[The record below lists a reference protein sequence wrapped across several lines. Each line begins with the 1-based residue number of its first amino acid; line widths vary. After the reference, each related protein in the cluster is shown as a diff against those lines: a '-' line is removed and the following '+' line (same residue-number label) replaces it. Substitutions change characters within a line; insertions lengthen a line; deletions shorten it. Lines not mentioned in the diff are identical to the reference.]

1 MLKKS
6 KKPPK
11 TGGLSAKRRQD
22 AAPFQKFMRKQE
34 RNREQKNS
42 AAEMKR
48 EVMGTPGAEKKHL
61 RMNWK

>member
-1 MLKKS
+1 
-6 KKPPK
+6 
-11 TGGLSAKRRQD
+11 
-22 AAPFQKFMRKQE
+22 MRKQE